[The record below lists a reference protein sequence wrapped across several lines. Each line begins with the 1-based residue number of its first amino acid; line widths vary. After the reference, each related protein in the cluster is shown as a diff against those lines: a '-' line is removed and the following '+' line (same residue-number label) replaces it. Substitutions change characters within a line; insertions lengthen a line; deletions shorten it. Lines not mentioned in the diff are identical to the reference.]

1 MAEKLTP
8 AAKQKLKKALFEAVQ
23 NDEVAVVRRLIKQGA
38 DPDTID
44 RSDGYTPL
52 NLAIEKRHL
61 AIARV
66 LLKAGAAPVNGVVDN
81 LVEAI
86 EDKNVELVKLL
97 LSHGADPN
105 GGASK
110 QMRITRPL
118 MEAARVG
125 SMRIVDVLLA
135 ANADRTLQNEILQTA
150 ADIATESGFPR
161 IAAKLRQPEHK
172 RSKRKKPL
180 GKENARSLKLAIE
193 RGSVDVVRKIAEG
206 KDLDCYVEE
215 MNTSPLVYAVWEGK
229 VDVIRVFFD
238 LGASLS
244 YRTGEFPLEAAARGG
259 RLDVMDLLVRLGAEV
274 NQRAPS
280 GATAL
285 TSAIKMEEAP
295 AVKWLLDHNADPHGK
310 DPIGRTAWD
319 IMLEW
324 EARVGKSN
332 RCRSVL
338 PLTRK

>member
-1 MAEKLTP
+1 MAGKMTP
-8 AAKQKLKKALFEAVQ
+8 AAKRELNTALFEAVQ
-23 NDEVAVVRRLIKQGA
+23 NNDVAAVRRLIKRGA
-38 DPDTID
+38 DPDTMN
-44 RSDGYTPL
+44 RSDCYTPL
-52 NLAIEKRHL
+52 NVAIEERHL
-61 AIARV
+61 EIVRV
-66 LLKAGAAPVNGVVDN
+66 LLEAGATPVKGIVDN
-81 LVEAI
+81 LEEAI

-97 LSHGADPN
+97 LSYGADPN
-105 GGASK
+105 GGAPIAS
-110 QMRITRPL
+110 RVTRPL

-125 SMRIVDVLLA
+125 SMKIVEVLLA

-150 ADIATESGFPR
+150 ADIATQSGFPR

-172 RSKRKKPL
+172 LSKRKKPL
-180 GKENARSLKLAIE
+180 GKENAGSLKLAIE

-215 MNTSPLVYAVWEGK
+215 MNTSPLVYAVWERK
-229 VDVIRVFFD
+229 LDVIRVFFD

-259 RLDVMDLLVRLGAEV
+259 SLDVMDLLVRLGADV

-285 TSAIKMEEAP
+285 TSAIKMEEAA

-310 DPIGRTAWD
+310 DHVGRTAWD

-338 PLTRK
+338 PLTGK